1 LKRKHKRLM
10 AYFYMPLIFLI
21 IGYSLLYIA
30 FRPVIDVSMSMAGMF
45 MTRESPDFGGNVES
59 ILGDGVEEENS
70 DITRVISRRDIT
82 SPNIGTHYGELISE
96 DFDLNVPVYY
106 GDNDRILSLGAG
118 HYTGSYMPGFGQP
131 ILVSGHNRTIF
142 APLEH
147 AEIGDRVTY
156 RTHYGTF
163 VYEIRDISIHHFT
176 DRSAYDL
183 RQNKEELILYT
194 CWDFTPI
201 SGRKQERIFFYF
213 DKVSGP
219 EIE

>member
-1 LKRKHKRLM
+1 MKRKHKRLM

-30 FRPVIDVSMSMAGMF
+30 FRPVIDLSMSMAGMF
-45 MTRESPDFGGNVES
+45 MTQESPTFGGNFES
-59 ILGDGVEEENS
+59 ILDDESEEEDPNEN
-70 DITRVISRRDIT
+70 RVISRSDVS

-106 GDNDRILSLGAG
+106 GDNDRILTLGAG
-118 HYTGSYMPGFGQP
+118 HYTGTYMPGFGKP
-131 ILVSGHNRTIF
+131 ILVSGHNRTVF

-147 AEIGDRVTY
+147 AEVGDQVTY

-163 VYEIRDISIHHFT
+163 VYEIREIEIYHHT

-183 RQNKEELILYT
+183 RQEKEELILYT

-201 SGRKQERIFFYF
+201 SGRKHERIFFYL
-213 DKVSGP
+213 DKISGP
-219 EIE
+219 EVE